1 MNQDNPNP
9 PADTPTTPA
18 PAAPTPKRRRRW
30 LRWTLGFLFLI
41 VLLVGLLVAL
51 AWYGVST
58 EKGTRVLLS
67 KVGGF
72 LPGELTIGSQRGPL
86 TGPLDL
92 RDVHYHTPEGM
103 DVRLKRVEL
112 QWDSGKLRRKQL
124 DVQRLHAD
132 GIRIALPPAK
142 EEEKPEDGKLI
153 DIHLPV
159 NIIVRD
165 ALIRNVEIVQAG
177 KAPFKLDEIALDAQS
192 ERAADVVHV
201 RSLRVDGP
209 TFKLRAEGDLTPV
222 GAYPVDLRAQATYD
236 DAQYPP
242 FVVSGAFNGT
252 LEKLGIDAKL
262 AQPFDARV
270 TGNVIAPMRELEM
283 DLAAQVRGF
292 EAKKINPEWPVA
304 RVSQGNVKIK
314 GKLDDFVSEGKVT
327 GAYEDYGA
335 GEATYRLAR
344 RGEDFF
350 FEYLNLRTENGAA
363 LNAKGTV
370 GTGNDR
376 VGNKDLSLDLVA
388 DWRQISWPLS
398 GTPVVASRSGEAK
411 IQGTLADYR
420 LDLDAQLSGPDI
432 PPGRWVLSGRGSK
445 EKMEIRSLR
454 GDVLRGRLAAAGTV
468 SWKPQVTW
476 RVRLSGDGI
485 NPGVQYPEWPGRL
498 SFTATSDGV
507 LRDAGPYGRV
517 DLTRLDGN
525 LKGNPVAG
533 AVQLVM
539 EGERYR
545 LPRLDLRSGT
555 AQVIAAGTF
564 TTKPQ
569 LSWQGRLAGEGINP
583 GVLNPEW
590 PGSLAFTVASN
601 GVLRDAGPYGRVDL
615 TDLRGHLRGNP
626 VAGVVQ
632 LEMAGERYRLPRLD
646 LRSGTAHAT
655 AAGTFSKTAGDLDWQ
670 LNAPNLTEALPEARG
685 SLTAAGHLAGPWKTP
700 RVQAKASGRSI
711 AFQTYSVETVTLAAN
726 VDLGSNGPMQIDL
739 DAAKVGLGE
748 RRFDTVTLDGRGTRR
763 AHEVTLA
770 VAAPEGTFGLAL
782 AGGLAGTT
790 SWSGEIRRLDL
801 ANEQTGR
808 WALAQPAGLAA
819 GTTAAALR
827 NFCWVS
833 ADNNAKLCADGQW
846 SKTGPWNASGTIADL
861 PFSMFKP
868 FLPPDL
874 EITGGVNGSFQGQGT
889 PGGIVTANVD
899 LKPGPGEVHYPL
911 ESGETARIRYDQ
923 GTVNLTAGRDGLA
936 GRLALNFVD
945 TGGIRADL
953 RLPQFNTVGT
963 PLKSQT
969 VAGRI
974 QADFSN
980 LGIVEAF
987 VPDLESPR
995 GNLDA
1000 DLAIQGTVAAPK
1012 AVGSVALRGAQVD
1025 VPKFGLEVRQIE
1037 LTATS
1042 DPQGI
1047 LQLKGSARSGGGN
1060 IALAGNIP
1068 LDKRPARITV
1078 DGKRF
1083 VVSNTPE
1090 AKVFVSPNLVI
1101 AAEYPRI
1108 DVTGDVTIPEAKIG
1122 QPKKGRRAAIPVS
1135 QDVYIVPPSEEQL
1148 AEADKPPMELHAR
1161 VRVILAEDKVQIVE
1175 YSGFSG
1181 KPTGS
1186 LLVIEEPN
1194 KITTAVGEL
1203 TVKDGIYKAYGQ
1215 DLTLERGR
1223 VVFAGGPLNNP
1234 GLDLRAY
1241 RKADNGVVAGLNIR
1255 GTLESPETTI
1265 YSDPPM
1271 AQDQAL
1277 AYILLGHP
1285 LGQATP
1291 QEGSMLANAANSLGL
1306 KGGNLVAKKLGARYG
1321 LEEARIESTGG
1332 IKEASLV
1339 VGKYLSP
1346 RLYVTYGI
1354 GLFEP
1359 ISTFRIRYILGR
1371 EWTLQAEQGTETGA
1385 DFLYTVERGKG
1396 GATPVPTRDKGEDVQ
1411 APPATTGG
1419 DSGGH

>member
-1 MNQDNPNP
+1 MSPENP
-9 PADTPTTPA
+9 TPTAATPEPA
-18 PAAPTPKRRRRW
+18 PAAPPPKRRRRW
-30 LRWTLGFLFLI
+30 LRWTLGFLFVILLLAG
-41 VLLVGLLVAL
+41 VLVGLV
-51 AWYGVST
+51 WYGVST

-67 KVGGF
+67 RLDGF

-86 TGPLDL
+86 TGPLEL
-92 RDVHYHTPEGM
+92 RDVHYRTPDGM

-112 QWDSGKLRRKQL
+112 QWDAGKLRRKQL
-124 DVQRLHAD
+124 DVQRLRAD
-132 GIRIALPPAK
+132 GIRIVLPPAK
-142 EEEKPEDGKLI
+142 EEPEDGRLV
-153 DIHLPV
+153 DVHLPV

-177 KAPFKLDEIALDAQS
+177 QAPFKLDEIALDARS
-192 ERAADVVHV
+192 ERAADVFHV

-209 TFKLRAEGDLTPV
+209 TFKLRAQGDLTPV

-236 DAQYPP
+236 DAKYPP
-242 FVVSGAFNGT
+242 FVISGSFNGT
-252 LEKLGIDAKL
+252 LEKLGVDAKL
-262 AQPFDARV
+262 AQPFDARI
-270 TGNVIAPMRELEM
+270 TGNVVAPMREMEM
-283 DLAAQVRGF
+283 DLAAQIRGF

-304 RVSQGNVKIK
+304 RVTRGNVKIK

-327 GAYEDYGA
+327 GAYEDYGS

-350 FEYLNLRTENGAA
+350 FEYLNLRTENGTT
-363 LNAKGTV
+363 LGAKGTV
-370 GTGNDR
+370 GTGN
-376 VGNKDLSLDLVA
+376 KDLDLDLVA
-388 DWRQISWPLS
+388 DWRRFAWPLQG
-398 GTPVVASRSGEAK
+398 GTPVVVSREGEAK
-411 IQGTLADYR
+411 ITGTLANYKVDV
-420 LDLDAQLSGPDI
+420 DAHLAGPGI
-432 PPGRWVLSGRGSK
+432 PPGRWVLAGQGTK
-445 EKMEIRSLR
+445 EKMDIRSLQ
-454 GDVLRGRLAAAGTV
+454 GDVLNGRLAASGRV
-468 SWKPQVTW
+468 SWQPQVAW
-476 RVRLSGDGI
+476 NLKLNGNGL
-485 NPGVQYPEWPGRL
+485 NPGAQYPEWPGRL
-498 SFTATSDGV
+498 TFAANSSGT
-507 LRDAGPYGRV
+507 LRDGGPYGQV
-517 DLTRLDGN
+517 DLLDLDGN
-525 LKGNPVAG
+525 
-533 AVQLVM
+533 
-539 EGERYR
+539 
-545 LPRLDLRSGT
+545 
-555 AQVIAAGTF
+555 
-564 TTKPQ
+564 
-569 LSWQGRLAGEGINP
+569 
-583 GVLNPEW
+583 
-590 PGSLAFTVASN
+590 
-601 GVLRDAGPYGRVDL
+601 
-615 TDLRGHLRGNP
+615 LRGNP
-626 VAGVVQ
+626 VAGRVR
-632 LEMAGERYRLPRLD
+632 LELAGERYRLPRLD
-646 LRSGTAHAT
+646 LRSGTARVT
-655 AAGTFSKTAGDLDWQ
+655 AAGTFTKDAGNLDWR
-670 LNAPNLTEALPEARG
+670 LEAPNLGQALPDAG
-685 SLTAAGHLAGPWKTP
+685 GAVTAEGNLNGPWEAP
-700 RVQAKASGRSI
+700 RVRARANGQSI
-711 AFQTYSVETVTLAAN
+711 TFQTYNVATLALVAD
-726 VDLGSNGPMQIDL
+726 VDLASNGPMVIDL
-739 DAAKVGLGE
+739 DATNVGFGE

-763 AHEVTLA
+763 DHEMTLA
-770 VAAPEGTFGLAL
+770 VRAPEGTLDLIL

-790 SWSGEIRRLDL
+790 SWSGEIRQLDL
-801 ANEQTGR
+801 TNEQTGR

-819 GTTAAALR
+819 GTEQAALR

-833 ADNNAKLCADGQW
+833 AENNAKLCADGQW
-846 SKTGPWNASGTIADL
+846 SKTGPWNATGTIADL

-889 PGGIVTANVD
+889 PGGFVTANVD
-899 LKPGPGEVHYPL
+899 LKPGPGEIRYPL

-936 GRLALNFVD
+936 GRAVLTFVD
-945 TGGIRADL
+945 TGNVQADL
-953 RLPQFNTVGT
+953 RLPQFNAVGA
-963 PLKSQT
+963 PLQSQNVT
-969 VAGRI
+969 GRI
-974 QADFSN
+974 QADFNN
-980 LGIVEAF
+980 LGLVEAF

-995 GNLDA
+995 GTLNA
-1000 DLAIQGTVAAPK
+1000 DLAIQGTVAAPR

-1042 DPQGI
+1042 DPQGV

-1060 IALAGNIP
+1060 LALAGNIP

-1078 DGKRF
+1078 DGRRF
-1083 VVSNTPE
+1083 VASNTKE

-1108 DVTGDVTIPEAKIG
+1108 EVTGDVEIPEAKIG
-1122 QPKKGRRAAIPVS
+1122 EPKKGRRAAIPVS
-1135 QDVYIVPPSEEQL
+1135 KDVYIVPPSEEQL
-1148 AEADKPPMELHAR
+1148 AEADQPPLELRAR
-1161 VRVILAEDKVQIVE
+1161 VRVILGDKVEIVE

-1186 LLVIEEPN
+1186 LLVIEQPG
-1194 KITTAVGEL
+1194 KLTTAVGEL
-1203 TVKDGIYKAYGQ
+1203 TVKDGVYKAYGQ

-1223 VVFAGGPLNNP
+1223 VIFAGGPIDNP

-1241 RKADNGVVAGLNIR
+1241 RRADDGVVAGLNIR

-1277 AYILLGHP
+1277 SYILLGRP

-1332 IKEASLV
+1332 LKEASVV

-1371 EWTLQAEQGTETGA
+1371 DWTLQAEQGEETGA

-1396 GATPVPTRDKGEDVQ
+1396 GETPVPTKDKGEDVQ
-1411 APPATTGG
+1411 APPETTGG
-1419 DSGGH
+1419 GSGGGGR